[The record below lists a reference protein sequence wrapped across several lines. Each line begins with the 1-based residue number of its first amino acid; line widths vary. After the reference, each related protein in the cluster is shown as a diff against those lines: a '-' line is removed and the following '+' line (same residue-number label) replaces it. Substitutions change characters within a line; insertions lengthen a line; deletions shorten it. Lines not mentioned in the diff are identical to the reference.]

1 MKQKQLFKRSLIR
14 PIFNAIIG
22 LIMLLSA
29 AIGTV
34 GYFEFADAL
43 KQQYTEAANGIAENI
58 ALGLDAGALDKYLES
73 KTADDEYNTNR
84 NHIQHTANAED
95 CSVIYVAK
103 VHTDTKEREYI
114 YNVVSKTSGF
124 SPYDIGFRDQINE
137 EFLEVYDCIVKGESE
152 YHNFMYARKGYTTS
166 VCPIKDDNGN
176 IVAIVG
182 VVKNMNLL
190 KTAKNN
196 YIVKIILLEA
206 IIAVVS
212 GIFWTVYMRRRIVM
226 PIRKLNEAS
235 LNMVEHLEDGTSP
248 EIVVKNDDEIKEL
261 ADSFS
266 KMYREIG
273 AYISKLETV
282 TAEKERI
289 GAELTLA
296 SDIQAHM
303 LPCIFP
309 AFPDYDEFD
318 IYATMTP
325 AKEVGGDFYD
335 FFMTDENHLAFVMAD
350 VSGKGVPAALFM
362 VIAKTLIKNY
372 AQMGQ
377 EPGDVFTT
385 VNRLLCDGNDAGL
398 FVTSWI
404 GILDLE
410 TGVMKYANAGH
421 NPPLIKRTDGKFEYL
436 RSRPAFVLAGM
447 DSIKY
452 KQNELVLN
460 PGDRIFLY
468 TDGVTEATNGEQRL
482 YGEDRLES
490 LLNRCQSDTAEE
502 MLADLKKDINSFLG
516 EAPQFDDITMLMLDF
531 KKRKAGEGMI
541 ERLFPADDSALN
553 DVLAFAEE
561 ELEKAECPAKT
572 MMQLTVAL
580 EEVFVNVAHYAY
592 PDEKGKVNVGIAFDG
607 ENRRITFRIADS
619 GVEFNPLEKPDPDIT
634 LSAEEREIGGLGI
647 FICKKTMDE
656 IGYARENGENIL
668 IMTKK
673 L

>member
-1 MKQKQLFKRSLIR
+1 MKEKRNFTKSLIR
-14 PIFNAIIG
+14 PIFNALIG
-22 LIMLLSA
+22 LILLLSA
-29 AIGTV
+29 AIGVV
-34 GYFEFADAL
+34 GYFGFADAI
-43 KQQYTEAANGIAENI
+43 KQQYTDIANGIAENVS
-58 ALGLDAGALDKYLES
+58 LGIDVGELDRYLES
-73 KTADDEYNTNR
+73 KTADDEYNVIR
-84 NHIQHTANAED
+84 NHIQSTANAED

-103 VHTDTKEREYI
+103 VHTDSKEREYI

-124 SPYDIGFRDQINE
+124 SPYDIGFRDEVSE
-137 EFLEVYDCIVKGESE
+137 EFLEVYDRIVKGESDS
-152 YHNFMYARKGYTTS
+152 HNFMYARKGYTTS
-166 VCPIKDDNGN
+166 IYPMKDEDGN
-176 IVAIVG
+176 VVAIVG
-182 VVKNMNLL
+182 VVKNMSLL
-190 KTAKNN
+190 NTAKNK
-196 YIVKIILLEA
+196 YIVKVILVEA
-206 IIAVVS
+206 IIAIVS
-212 GIFWTVYMRRRIVM
+212 GIFWTIYMRRRIVK
-226 PIRKLNEAS
+226 PIRILNEAA

-248 EIVVKNDDEIKEL
+248 EIVVKNDDEIKDL

-266 KMYREIG
+266 KMYHEVG
-273 AYISKLETV
+273 EYIEKLEKV

-335 FFMTDENHLAFVMAD
+335 FFMTDEKHLAFVMAD

-372 AQMGQ
+372 AQIGQ
-377 EPGDVFTT
+377 EPGEVFTT
-385 VNRLLCDGNDAGL
+385 VNRLLCEGNDAGL
-398 FVTSWI
+398 FVTSWM

-421 NPPLIKRTDGKFEYL
+421 NPPLIKRENGKFEYL
-436 RSRPAFVLAGM
+436 RSRPGFVLAGM
-447 DSIKY
+447 DTVRY
-452 KQNELVLN
+452 KQSELVLN

-468 TDGVTEATNGEQRL
+468 TDGVTEATDSSQQL

-490 LLNRCQSDTAEE
+490 LLNRCQADTAEE
-502 MLADLKKDINSFLG
+502 MLADLKKDIDSFVC

-531 KKRKAGEGMI
+531 KKRKAGEGMT
-541 ERLFPADDSALN
+541 ERVFPADESALG

-561 ELEKAECPAKT
+561 ELEKAECPSKT

-592 PDEKGKVNVGIAFDG
+592 PDEEGQVSFGIAFDS
-607 ENRRITFRIADS
+607 ESRSITFRIADK
-619 GVEFNPLEKPDPDIT
+619 GIAFNPLEKPDPDIT

-668 IMTKK
+668 TMTKK